1 MIVLESVERKFF
13 KSNSNFEINRRLH
26 IIKLSM
32 TYPKFQILSF
42 LLSFSLSCFSAEI
55 DFVRDVKP
63 ILEHNCVSCHREGN
77 VKGSVRLDTKEEAFK
92 GDDVIIAGNP
102 DDSSLYW
109 TTTLPEDDELFMP
122 PITNEEKD
130 YPLTNSEKKI
140 IHEWIKTGA
149 NWPNGVEL
157 EPQKRLPKQ
166 IDFVEHVQPVL
177 ELNCVAC
184 HYDGKVKG
192 DLRLD
197 SFEHAFASE
206 HVIVPGEPLESDLWV
221 LCTLP
226 PDDEMFMPPEGNDPL
241 SSTDLFLL
249 RRWIEEGAEWPESVT
264 LSPKK
269 KSFTTLGMLAK
280 DLYQELGLKPGKSQD
295 EFSAYRQE
303 IETSKLNFEMLPI
316 VGGKFQM
323 GSPASDEKRGSNE
336 LLAHEVKISDFWMGK
351 YEVTWDE
358 YELWMINLDK
368 DNREYDKKPTD
379 KADSLSDAVTKPTAP
394 YVDMSFGMGKSGHPA
409 ICMTQLSAKM
419 YCMWLSARTGQF
431 YRLPTEAE
439 WEYACKAG
447 TSTAYSFGDDPEQL
461 SNHSWHLGNSRFQYQ
476 RVGSKSPNPFG
487 LYDMHGNVWEWVL
500 DQFTPPPSS
509 SPSELRTNPLVSPNT
524 LYPRVVKGGSWDDG
538 AASHRSAARMG
549 SEEAWKQQDPQIPK
563 SVWYHTDALFVGFRV
578 VRPREIPK
586 LEDIEKFWPSEE
598 DIKAIPGR

>member
-1 MIVLESVERKFF
+1 MTFPKILFFIHFVSYTVL
-13 KSNSNFEINRRLH
+13 NL
-26 IIKLSM
+26 
-32 TYPKFQILSF
+32 
-42 LLSFSLSCFSAEI
+42 SAEI
-55 DFVRDVKP
+55 EFIRDVKP
-63 ILEHNCVSCHREGN
+63 ILEHNCISCHREGN
-77 VKGSVRLDTKEEAFK
+77 VKGGIRLDTKEEAFK
-92 GDDVIIAGNP
+92 GDGVIVAGKP
-102 DDSSLYW
+102 EDSSLYW

-122 PITNEEKD
+122 PIKNEDKD
-130 YPLTNSEKKI
+130 YPLTVSEKKI
-140 IHEWIKTGA
+140 LHDWIKSGA
-149 NWPNGVEL
+149 IWPVDVKL
-157 EPQKRLPKQ
+157 ETVKRLPKK
-166 IDFVEHVQPVL
+166 IDFVEHIQPIL

-184 HYDGKVKG
+184 HYEGKVKG

-206 HVIVPGEPLESDLWV
+206 HVIVPGEPLDSDLWV

-226 PDDEMFMPPEGNDPL
+226 QDDEMFMPPEGNDPL
-241 SSTDLFLL
+241 SSSDLFML
-249 RRWIEEGAEWPESVT
+249 RRWIEEGADWPESAT
-264 LSPKK
+264 LSPRK
-269 KSFTTLGMLAK
+269 KSFTTLGMLPE
-280 DLYQELGLKPGKSQD
+280 DLYRELGFKAGKSQA
-295 EFSAYRQE
+295 EFSSYRQE
-303 IETSKLNFEMLPI
+303 IETSNLNFEMLPI
-316 VGGKFQM
+316 RGGDFFM
-323 GSPASDEKRGSNE
+323 GSPQNDAKRGKNE
-336 LLAHEVKISDFWMGK
+336 LLSHKVKVSDFWMGK

-368 DNREYDKKPTD
+368 DNREYNNKPSD
-379 KADSLSDAVTKPTAP
+379 RGDALSDAVTKPTAP

-447 TSTAYSFGDDPEQL
+447 TTTAYSFGDDSKEL
-461 SNHSWHLGNSRFQYQ
+461 SNHSWHVGNSRFQYQ

-500 DQFTPPPSS
+500 DQFTPPSS
-509 SPSELRTNPLVSPNT
+509 SVPSGIRENPLVSPNT

-538 AASHRSAARMG
+538 AISHRSASRMG

-578 VRPREIPK
+578 VRPREIPSI
-586 LEDIEKFWPSEE
+586 EDIEKFWPSEE
-598 DIKAIPGR
+598 DIKAIPSR

>member
-1 MIVLESVERKFF
+1 MIFPKLFF
-13 KSNSNFEINRRLH
+13 
-26 IIKLSM
+26 
-32 TYPKFQILSF
+32 
-42 LLSFSLSCFSAEI
+42 SFSFFLITSFVLQAEVE
-55 DFVRDVKP
+55 FVRDVKP
-63 ILEHNCVSCHREGN
+63 ILEHNCVSCHRADN
-77 VKGSVRLDTKEEAFK
+77 DKGGIRLDTKAEAFK
-92 GDDVIIAGNP
+92 SEDLIIPGNP

-109 TTTLPEDDELFMP
+109 TTTLPQDDELFMP
-122 PITNEEKD
+122 PIKNEDKD
-130 YPLTNSEKKI
+130 YPLTDAEKKI
-140 IHEWIKTGA
+140 LFSWIKEGA
-149 NWPNGVEL
+149 KWPDEEKL
-157 EPQKRLPKQ
+157 EVRNRLPKE
-166 IDFVEHVQPVL
+166 ISFAEHVQPVL

-197 SFEHAFASE
+197 SFEHAFAAD
-206 HVIVPGEPLESDLWV
+206 HVIVPGEPLDSDLWV

-226 PDDEMFMPPEGNDPL
+226 QDDEMFMPPEGNDPL
-241 SSTDLFLL
+241 SPTDLFLL
-249 RRWIEEGAEWPESVT
+249 RRWIEEGADWPEDAK

-269 KSFTTLGMLAK
+269 KNFTTLGMLPK
-280 DLYQELGLKPGKSQD
+280 DLYKELGFKAGKSQD
-295 EFSAYRQE
+295 EFTAYRQE
-303 IETSKLNFEMLPI
+303 IETSNLNFEMLPI
-316 VGGKFQM
+316 KGGKFLM
-323 GSPASDEKRGSNE
+323 GSPPDDSNRGENE
-336 LLAHEVKISDFWMGK
+336 LLSHEVEVTDFWMGK

-368 DNREYDKKPTD
+368 DNREYNQKT
-379 KADSLSDAVTKPTAP
+379 ADRADTLSDAVTKPTAP

-419 YCMWLSARTGQF
+419 YCMWLSARTGVF

-447 TSTAYSFGDDPEQL
+447 TKTAYSFGDDSKEL
-461 SNHSWHLGNSRFQYQ
+461 SNHSWHLGNSRFKYQ

-500 DQFTPPPSS
+500 DQFTPPPAQA
-509 SPSELRTNPLVSPNT
+509 PSQLRKNPLVSPNT

-538 AASHRSAARMG
+538 AKSHRSAARMG

-578 VRPREIPK
+578 VRPREIPT
-586 LEDIEKFWPSEE
+586 LEEVEKFWPSEE
-598 DIKAIPGR
+598 DIKAIPSR

>member
-1 MIVLESVERKFF
+1 
-13 KSNSNFEINRRLH
+13 
-26 IIKLSM
+26 
-32 TYPKFQILSF
+32 
-42 LLSFSLSCFSAEI
+42 
-55 DFVRDVKP
+55 
-63 ILEHNCVSCHREGN
+63 
-77 VKGSVRLDTKEEAFK
+77 
-92 GDDVIIAGNP
+92 
-102 DDSSLYW
+102 
-109 TTTLPEDDELFMP
+109 MP
-122 PITNEEKD
+122 PIKNEEKD
-130 YPLTNSEKKI
+130 YPLTKAEKKI
-140 IHEWIKTGA
+140 LFDWIKEGA
-149 NWPNGVEL
+149 NWPEEITL
-157 EPQKRLPKQ
+157 ETKKRLPKK
-166 IDFVEHVQPVL
+166 IDFAEHVQPIL

-226 PDDEMFMPPEGNDPL
+226 QDDEMFMPPEGNDPL
-241 SSTDLFLL
+241 SSTDLFML
-249 RRWIEEGAEWPESVT
+249 RRWIEEGADWPESAK
-264 LSPKK
+264 LSPQK

-280 DLYQELGLKPGKSQD
+280 DLYKELGFSAGKSQD
-295 EFSAYRQE
+295 EFVSYRQE
-303 IETSKLNFEMLPI
+303 IETSNINFEMLPI
-316 VGGKFQM
+316 EGGRFQM
-323 GSPASDEKRGSNE
+323 GSPSTDDKRGDSE
-336 LLAHEVKISDFWMGK
+336 LLSHPVEVSDFWMGK

-368 DNREYDKKPTD
+368 DNREYNNKQPD
-379 KADSLSDAVTKPTAP
+379 KADGLADAVTKPTAP
-394 YVDMSFGMGKSGHPA
+394 YVDMSFGMGKSGYPA

-419 YCMWLSARTGQF
+419 YCMWLSARTGVF

-439 WEYACKAG
+439 WEFACKAG
-447 TSTAYSFGDDPEQL
+447 TDTAYSFGDDASDL

-500 DQFTPPPSS
+500 DQFTPPSAQASS
-509 SPSELRTNPLVSPNT
+509 DLRKNPLVAPNT

-538 AASHRSAARMG
+538 AVSHRSAARMG

-578 VRPREIPK
+578 VRPREIPSI
-586 LEDIEKFWPSEE
+586 EDVEKFWPSDE
-598 DIKAIPGR
+598 DIKAIPSR